1 MPLIRRYSLISTGI
15 MVCAGSAVLAG
26 SALAQ
31 TLIGSAALIQNIV
44 QGHTGGPI
52 FAISRGD
59 GVLLDQFVQTGTES
73 KAKIV
78 FLDTTNM
85 SVGPDSAV
93 KLDQFV
99 YNGNG
104 TAQTVSINAT
114 KGAFRFF
121 SGSSA
126 HEAYKVT
133 TPQAVI
139 GVRGTTYDVLIGNG
153 QTYVKL
159 QEGAINACVRV
170 GTECRDL
177 DQPGQYLIV
186 NDSSIEGPFQAN
198 NTNFD
203 FGSLCTGGAVALCSK
218 QLAVNP
224 LPPPPPGGGGF
235 QSPAPRNNA
244 APLPPRPQAPQQPP
258 RVRLTNLPVPGAAN
272 PLPAPPRAGPVR
284 RPLVNAN
291 PDVNIPPVY
300 IPPHRPPQIRPPQV
314 RPPYVRPPQQ
324 RPPVVKVDPPVR
336 VPPVYVPPK
345 RPPHTVPPRPRP
357 YPGRPQQDGRPG
369 TGPNGTPP
377 VILRQGG
384 RYGYPDRWGNGPR
397 WGGPGRYASVPHP
410 GRGPRMDNPRYNQGG
425 GMNRGPR
432 YAPGLRMGGPPRM
445 SGPRM
450 SGGPRMSSGPRM
462 GGGSR
467 GGFGGGRG
475 FGRGIR

>member
-314 RPPYVRPPQQ
+314 RPPQVRSRPIKEPRITIGVRQAAPGPAALCQATATTPAGCESRSAGARPASLCSAEAPATYRSTAPASLPRPPATGRQARH
-324 RPPVVKVDPPVR
+324 RPKWHAARDPP
-336 VPPVYVPPK
+336 
-345 RPPHTVPPRPRP
+345 
-357 YPGRPQQDGRPG
+357 
-369 TGPNGTPP
+369 
-377 VILRQGG
+377 
-384 RYGYPDRWGNGPR
+384 
-397 WGGPGRYASVPHP
+397 
-410 GRGPRMDNPRYNQGG
+410 
-425 GMNRGPR
+425 
-432 YAPGLRMGGPPRM
+432 
-445 SGPRM
+445 SGWPLWL
-450 SGGPRMSSGPRM
+450 S
-462 GGGSR
+462 
-467 GGFGGGRG
+467 
-475 FGRGIR
+475 